1 MSELAWGSVIKSLRN
16 SRTKK
21 PRKKGCTMIMDV
33 GMGLEETRS
42 LLQMSGDYIDHWKFG
57 FGTSA
62 FVDKALLQ
70 EKLRLLAAHD
80 ILTFP
85 GGTLLEVALLENHCR
100 VYMNHAKELGFGAV
114 EISDGTLPIPRFRRK
129 RIIDCAL
136 KAGLIPITE
145 VGKKDPKRQPT
156 ADQIADEILE
166 DIAWGAAW
174 VVIEGRESGQGVG
187 VFDEAGNVED
197 FEVDRIVEIIGSHVD
212 TLIWET
218 PLKSQQ
224 VFFIEK
230 FGANVGLGNIK
241 ADQILALEALRSG
254 LRFDTLSRVS
264 GKLLREGQWNPEQ
277 VEPEKGDEHPVSDN
291 KYWSA

>member
-1 MSELAWGSVIKSLRN
+1 
-16 SRTKK
+16 
-21 PRKKGCTMIMDV
+21 MIMDV
-33 GMGLEETRS
+33 GMGLEETKS
-42 LLQMSGDYIDHWKFG
+42 LLQVGANYIDHWKFG

-100 VYMNHAKELGFGAV
+100 VYMSHAKELGFAAV

-129 RIIDCAL
+129 RIIECAL

-166 DIAWGAAW
+166 DIDWGAAW
-174 VVIEGRESGQGVG
+174 VIIEGRESGQGVG
-187 VFDEAGNVED
+187 VFDESGNVED
-197 FEVDRIVEIIGSHVD
+197 FEVGRIVEIIGPHVD
-212 TLIWET
+212 ALIWEA

-224 VFFIEK
+224 AFFIEK

-241 ADQILALEALRSG
+241 TDQILAVEALRNG
-254 LRFDTLSRVS
+254 LRFDTLNRVS
-264 GKLLREGQWNPEQ
+264 GKLLREGRWNPEQ
-277 VEPEKGDEHPVSDN
+277 VEPEKGMEHAVLAN
-291 KYWSA
+291 KYKDV

>member
-1 MSELAWGSVIKSLRN
+1 MSELAWGSIIKSLRN
-16 SRTKK
+16 SRTNK
-21 PRKKGCTMIMDV
+21 PRKKGCSMIMDV
-33 GMGLEETRS
+33 GLGVEETKS
-42 LLQMSGDYIDHWKFG
+42 LLQVGANYIDHWKFG

-80 ILTFP
+80 VLTFP

-100 VYMNHAKELGFGAV
+100 VYMSHAKELGFSAV

-129 RIIDCAL
+129 RIIECAL

-156 ADQIADEILE
+156 ADQIAEEVLE
-166 DIAWGAAW
+166 DIKWGAAW
-174 VVIEGRESGQGVG
+174 VIIEGRESGQGVG
-187 VFDEAGNVED
+187 VFDEAGNVDD
-197 FEVDRIVEIIGSHVD
+197 FEVDRIMEILGSHVD
-212 TLIWET
+212 SLIWEA

-241 ADQILALEALRSG
+241 ADQILAVEALRNG
-254 LRFDTLSRVS
+254 LRFDTLNRLS

-277 VEPEKGDEHPVSDN
+277 VEPEKASENTVPGN
-291 KYWSA
+291 KYGSA